1 MSNVCGMLPCDESK
15 YFLLYKN
22 DSLPLGPN
30 PVLHM
35 LLLNSSM
42 SYQMWY
48 KMRLVIQEVVV
59 TSNPSTEYNSTD
71 GYFSN

>member
-42 SYQMWY
+42 TGLFQREWSLILSIEEKLPKQYLPNRWQH
-48 KMRLVIQEVVV
+48 
-59 TSNPSTEYNSTD
+59 
-71 GYFSN
+71 